1 MLKHILYIFQVK
13 TENVNQG
20 DSMNPKVVTMVAV
33 ISFIAAAA
41 GLAIACS
48 CVDANAAVLGIP
60 MLDPHTIPML
70 DPHTIPMLDPH
81 TIPMLDPH

>member
-1 MLKHILYIFQVK
+1 
-13 TENVNQG
+13 
-20 DSMNPKVVTMVAV
+20 MNPKVVTMVAA

-70 DPHTIPMLDPH
+70 DPH
-81 TIPMLDPH
+81 